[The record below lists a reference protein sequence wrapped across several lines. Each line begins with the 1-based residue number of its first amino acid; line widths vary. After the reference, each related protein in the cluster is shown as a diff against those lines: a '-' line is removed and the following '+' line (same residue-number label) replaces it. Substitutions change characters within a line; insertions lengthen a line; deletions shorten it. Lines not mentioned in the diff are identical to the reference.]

1 MRLQGLGFRLEL
13 VSRLSAEAPRPE
25 SCGVFNKE
33 VCTDRIGGWGT
44 LHLTV
49 CVCVVSGLQVLE
61 GGYDDKLFRQFY
73 NF

>member
-33 VCTDRIGGWGT
+33 VC
-44 LHLTV
+44 
-49 CVCVVSGLQVLE
+49 
-61 GGYDDKLFRQFY
+61 
-73 NF
+73 N